1 MKKNCKIRSKTPK
14 AFSLVELAIVILIIG
29 IAIAGITSASRLVYQ
44 FRVNSARSLSVA
56 SAVNSISGLLA
67 WFDATAVASF
77 SDLEADDGASI
88 TNWSDVNPQQP
99 FKHKLTQLSPV
110 NKPVYVAKGLSVGIP
125 VVEFSSTPTVVQK
138 MFTVDNLDLVGNP
151 SFTIFVVASA
161 TNNSIA
167 YSRLF
172 SIGQAGAFECTQFDL
187 SYWGK
192 NTGNLRFFGGH
203 KTFSM
208 LSSNMLSLFRVVRD
222 SVSGASTVNGSS
234 TALYF
239 NGVMKVVG
247 NRVNNDCTPYLA
259 PGPFALNPDV
269 PPSST
274 DWKFQVGEIIIF
286 NRLLKRDE
294 VEDIESYL
302 SRKWSIKLG

>member
-1 MKKNCKIRSKTPK
+1 MTKNRKIPSRTPR

-29 IAIAGITSASRLVYQ
+29 IAIAGITSATRLVYQ
-44 FRVNSARSLSVA
+44 FRINSARSLTKA
-56 SAVNSISGLLA
+56 SAVNSINGLLA
-67 WFDATAVASF
+67 WFDAVSEASF
-77 SDLEADDGASI
+77 TDLEADDGASI
-88 TNWSDVNPQQP
+88 TNWNDINPQQP
-99 FKHKLTQLSPV
+99 FKLKLTQLSPI
-110 NKPVYVAKGLSVGIP
+110 NKPTYVAKGQSAGIP
-125 VVEFSSTPTVVQK
+125 VVQFSSTPTVVQK
-138 MFTVDNLDLVGNP
+138 MFTVSDLDLIGNP

-172 SIGQAGAFECTQFDL
+172 SIGQAGSFECTQFDF

-208 LSSNMLSLFRVVRD
+208 LSSNMLSLFRIVRD

-239 NGVMKVVG
+239 NGSMKVVG

-274 DWKFQVGEIIIF
+274 DWKVQIGEIIIF

-302 SRKWSIKLG
+302 SKKWSIKLG